1 MSSVIATSIRAIR
14 QIPPPPEQFGEILH
28 IIGDDQADLMSLVD
42 LIDHCPSV
50 TARLLQVAN
59 SAFFSQRRT
68 IDNIREAII
77 RVLGLSL
84 TRSLTLAFFLTDRL
98 NTKLVPNF
106 DPKRHWYCAIV
117 TAKLAHEMGPTLR
130 PKIDLP
136 GLYTTGLLHNI
147 GLLALVQTFP
157 EKMNLLLKQDNV
169 PLSHKTNKLFRVDH
183 YQAGA
188 LLVKSWNL
196 PKNIS
201 DPIALLRNTHY
212 NGKHCQT
219 AQLIRICAELS
230 TIFYERDTA
239 SLRNYRAANPVVHQ
253 PFINKAIFSIEEQLP
268 VIEEF
273 SKIVIQQQ

>member
-59 SAFFSQRRT
+59 SAFFGQRRT
-68 IDNIREAII
+68 IDNVREAII

-98 NTKLVPNF
+98 NTKAVPNF
-106 DPKRHWYCAIV
+106 DAERHWFCAIV

-130 PKIDLP
+130 PKIELP
-136 GLYTTGLLHNI
+136 ALYTTGLLHNI

-157 EKMNLLLKQDNV
+157 NEMNQLLQRDNT
-169 PLSHKTNKLFRVDH
+169 PLAQKTNELFRVDH

-201 DPIALLRNTHY
+201 DPIALLRNIHY
-212 NGKHCQT
+212 SGKYCQI
-219 AQLIRICAELS
+219 AQLLRISAELS
-230 TIFYERDTA
+230 TIFYEHDTVA
-239 SLRNYRAANPVVHQ
+239 LRSYRAPDQVIHQ
-253 PFINKAIFSIEEQLP
+253 PFIDKAIFSIEEQLP
-268 VIEEF
+268 VIKEF